1 MGVDKGA
8 EDEWRRL
15 EGLYRAVHGTLSALS
30 VAAVLEIYGGGSIGP
45 GTPTGVVTA
54 FWLFALAVP
63 LNVGEVIALSVRH
76 QRGRPRIPEAI
87 YAVTSLVLPFVA
99 FLWLVSAMNGTAGVL
114 LAIGTGLAVMRVVR
128 GLAEIAEPVRA
139 GLDRAAGNPE

>member
-1 MGVDKGA
+1 MSAEKGA
-8 EDEWRRL
+8 EDELRRL

-45 GTPTGVVTA
+45 GTSPRIVTA
-54 FWLFALAVP
+54 FWLFVLAVP
-63 LNVGEVIALSVRH
+63 LNVGEVIALSMRH
-76 QRGRPRIPEAI
+76 QMGRPRVPEAI
-87 YAVTSLVLPFVA
+87 YAVASLVLPLVG
-99 FLWLVSAMNGTAGVL
+99 FLCLVSAMNGIAGVL

-139 GLDRAAGNPE
+139 SLDRAVGKPE